1 MNLEQK
7 IELQQI
13 NNCTCLRKYVK
24 VIDNNI
30 IMNKQV
36 YLYKIAN
43 SDLLFYERVDERISD
58 HYKTIVFVD
67 DLEKFFKLMEDMNYK
82 QFTIIVN
89 ISLQR
94 YDNIQ

>member
-7 IELQQI
+7 IELQQF

-24 VIDNNI
+24 VIDNKI

-43 SDLLFYERVDERISD
+43 SDLLYYERVDTKD
-58 HYKTIVFVD
+58 NYKTIIFID
-67 DLEKFFKLMEDMNYK
+67 DLEKFFKLLEDMNYK
-82 QFTIIVN
+82 EYTIW
-89 ISLQR
+89 
-94 YDNIQ
+94 

>member
-7 IELQQI
+7 IKLQQF

-24 VIDNNI
+24 VIDNKP

-43 SDLLFYERVDERISD
+43 CDLLFYERVDTKVY
-58 HYKTIVFVD
+58 YKTIVFID
-67 DLEKFFKLMEDMNYK
+67 DLEKFFELMEDMNYK
-82 QFTIIVN
+82 EYTIW
-89 ISLQR
+89 
-94 YDNIQ
+94 

>member
-1 MNLEQK
+1 MEIEQK
-7 IELQQI
+7 IELQQF

-82 QFTIIVN
+82 EYTIW
-89 ISLQR
+89 
-94 YDNIQ
+94 

>member
-1 MNLEQK
+1 MSLEQK

-13 NNCTCLRKYVK
+13 NNCNCLRKYVK
-24 VIDNNI
+24 VIDNKP

-43 SDLLFYERVDERISD
+43 CDLLFYERVDTKD
-58 HYKTIVFVD
+58 NYKTIVFIE

-82 QFTIIVN
+82 EYTIW
-89 ISLQR
+89 
-94 YDNIQ
+94 